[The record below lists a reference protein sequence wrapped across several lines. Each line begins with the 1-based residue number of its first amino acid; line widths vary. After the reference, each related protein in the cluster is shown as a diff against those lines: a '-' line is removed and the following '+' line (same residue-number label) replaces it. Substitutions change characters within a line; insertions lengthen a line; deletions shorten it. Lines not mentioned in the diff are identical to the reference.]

1 MDNFIEKQFSP
12 FLAAYIN
19 SSDNELALEALKA
32 AKGLVNYYPLD
43 DLIQPLT
50 NALQH
55 KNKDVAYLA
64 LDVLRM
70 KPDREKVSSI
80 APAEYKKLVLETV
93 IPFLFTCFESRSDE
107 VALNAITVVN
117 ALNKDAEL
125 EEVLFNPLEK
135 ILQHKNKQIA
145 HLALDIIRGMSARK
159 EINIF
164 EGV

>member
-12 FLAAYIN
+12 FLATYIN

-32 AKGLVNYYPLD
+32 AKGLVNYYPMD

-70 KPDREKVSSI
+70 KREKVGSI

-93 IPFLFTCFESRSDE
+93 VPFLFTCFESRMVE
-107 VALNAITVVN
+107 VVLNAMTVVN
-117 ALNKDAEL
+117 SLNKDAEL
-125 EEVLFNPLEK
+125 EEVLFDPLEK
-135 ILQHKNKQIA
+135 LLQHKNKQIA
-145 HLALDIIRGMSARK
+145 HLALDMIRGMSARK
-159 EINIF
+159 EITIF
-164 EGV
+164 EDV